1 MKLFFMVAIIV
12 LMSLPFQASAAET
25 FTESMQDLEN
35 DTRREAKQKLNR
47 LEEAACMKSETEC
60 LEEKAKNRMEEA
72 SDAIADKY
80 EEIINVI
87 DKIDFLIA
95 FSAVNCEACRYEINW
110 PIWFDMECLYRCDF
124 FLSCGYASRFTMT

>member
-1 MKLFFMVAIIV
+1 MKLLFLILIIV
-12 LMSLPFQASAAET
+12 SMSLPFQTSATET

-60 LEEKAKNRMEEA
+60 LKEKAKNRMEEA
-72 SDAIADKY
+72 SDAVADKY

-87 DKIDFLIA
+87 DND
-95 FSAVNCEACRYEINW
+95 
-110 PIWFDMECLYRCDF
+110 
-124 FLSCGYASRFTMT
+124 

>member
-1 MKLFFMVAIIV
+1 MVSIIV

-60 LEEKAKNRMEEA
+60 LKEKAKNRMEET

-80 EEIINVI
+80 KEIINVI
-87 DKIDFLIA
+87 DND
-95 FSAVNCEACRYEINW
+95 
-110 PIWFDMECLYRCDF
+110 
-124 FLSCGYASRFTMT
+124 